1 MKRITLI
8 ISLLLCSLVYTQA
21 KEKIIE
27 QPPFTVWSSDNIEID
42 KIVLSD
48 TATVLY
54 IKAFYRPKY
63 WIKIA
68 SGSFLKSNKGE
79 TYTLRSG
86 IGITPDKEF
95 WMPESGEASFQLVF
109 PPLPNDV
116 TSIDFSE
123 GNVPGSYQI
132 FGIQL
137 KGKKLPSLL
146 VPQEAIIHKVDK
158 NTSLPTP
165 EIINGTATLKGKL
178 IDYHPEMMTEFKV
191 NLSEAMKGFSEGIPV
206 KINTDGSFTVE
217 TPVMGTTPASIRL
230 LGQSI
235 KFFLAPGQTSEVIIN
250 LRELCHRQSRLHK
263 NEKSS
268 GEIVYINGPLAGI
281 AQELN
286 SNTLLN
292 ILSDTEKMMQ
302 EVGDMDSNAFK
313 AYIMSKH
320 SEAQSRI
327 DQLPYSSATKQVLN
341 IENDI
346 NATQALVMTASF
358 LTQAKLQ
365 KKEITREQGQEYFS
379 KLQKELSP
387 DYFDT
392 IKEFGSIN
400 TPQALLSEKYTYTIY
415 LLTRMKD
422 KLAKIFGTDKGTFFD
437 AASAASIY
445 QSIHDFTPL
454 DEQQKAILA
463 TLPAVYQS
471 VIEAEN
477 AELLKKIE
485 ANKKKTG
492 FKINEAGE
500 VSNEDLFAS
509 IIAKFRGKVVLV
521 DFWATWCGPCRTANK
536 AILPMKEELK
546 EQDIVYVYLTGETS
560 PLKIWEN
567 MIPDIHGEHFRV
579 TDAQW
584 KYLMSEFKISGV
596 PTYIIV
602 DRSGNISYKTTGF
615 PGADTMKTELLKAL
629 DKK

>member
-1 MKRITLI
+1 MKKITLI

-27 QPPFTVWSSDNIEID
+27 QPPFTVWSSDNIEVD

-146 VPQEAIIHKVDK
+146 LPKEAIIHKVDK

-178 IDYHPEMMTEFKV
+178 IDYHPEMVTEFKV

-230 LGQSI
+230 FGQSI

-250 LRELCHRQSRLHK
+250 LRELCRRQSRLHK
-263 NEKSS
+263 NEKPS

-302 EVGDMDSNAFK
+302 EVGDMDSNGFK
-313 AYIMSKH
+313 TYIMSKH
-320 SEAQSRI
+320 AEAQSRI
-327 DQLPYSSATKQVLN
+327 DQLPYSSATKQVLT

-358 LTQAKLQ
+358 LTQSKLQ

-400 TPQALLSEKYTYTIY
+400 TPQALLSEKYTYAIY

-437 AASAASIY
+437 TASAASIY